1 MIPRFDHVMPS
12 FKHDYSPEHWQSNNR
27 L

>member
-1 MIPRFDHVMPS
+1 MPS